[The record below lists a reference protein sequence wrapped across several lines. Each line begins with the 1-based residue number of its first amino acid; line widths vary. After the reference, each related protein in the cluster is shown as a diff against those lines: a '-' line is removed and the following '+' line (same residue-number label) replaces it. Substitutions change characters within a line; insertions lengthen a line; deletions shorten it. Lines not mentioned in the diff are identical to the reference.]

1 MSNCDSTFEN
11 PTVFYR
17 VILAKKVLD
26 YHLVDIITNGK
37 VDFKNRIVSNIGGGG
52 VNLWGLGAGVSL
64 YYVF

>member
-26 YHLVDIITNGK
+26 YYLVNIITNGK
-37 VDFKNRIVSNIGGGG
+37 VDFKTRIVSNIGGAASICGD
-52 VNLWGLGAGVSL
+52 WGQG
-64 YYVF
+64 